1 MIAAG
6 RNLLRLR
13 LYRQGIYHILARSA
27 ARKILELW
35 HDNVNANA
43 DVNIDADVNIN
54 ADVNIDVDA
63 NKKVED
69 VCTMANMKIANIK
82 STRICAFCRNWYD
95 PANAAI
101 VPKAPQAGF
110 FEYNHNAR
118 NKCTLTGLDQL
129 SWASCGKFSCK
140 F

>member
-6 RNLLRLR
+6 RSLLRLR

-35 HDNVNANA
+35 HDNDNVNA
-43 DVNIDADVNIN
+43 DVNIN
-54 ADVNIDVDA
+54 VDA
-63 NKKVED
+63 NKKVEE
-69 VCTMANMKIANIK
+69 VCTMANLKIANIK

-110 FEYNHNAR
+110 FEYDHNAR
-118 NKCTLTGLDQL
+118 NKCMLTGLDQL

>member
-35 HDNVNANA
+35 HDNDNVNA
-43 DVNIDADVNIN
+43 DVNIN
-54 ADVNIDVDA
+54 VDA
-63 NKKVED
+63 NKKVEE
-69 VCTMANMKIANIK
+69 VCIMANLKIANIK

-110 FEYNHNAR
+110 FEYDHNAR
-118 NKCTLTGLDQL
+118 NKCMLTGLDQL

>member
-1 MIAAG
+1 MLG
-6 RNLLRLR
+6 LWNDKWN
-13 LYRQGIYHILARSA
+13 GRSA
-27 ARKILELW
+27 DKFTVYDELY
-35 HDNVNANA
+35 NEV
-43 DVNIDADVNIN
+43 ICI
-54 ADVNIDVDA
+54 
-63 NKKVED
+63 
-69 VCTMANMKIANIK
+69 MSNMKIANIK

-110 FEYNHNAR
+110 FEYDPSIR
-118 NKCTLTGLDQL
+118 NKCMLTGLEQS

>member
-1 MIAAG
+1 MVWFVISAGVIAAG

-35 HDNVNANA
+35 HDNDNVNA
-43 DVNIDADVNIN
+43 DVNIN
-54 ADVNIDVDA
+54 VDA
-63 NKKVED
+63 NKKVEE
-69 VCTMANMKIANIK
+69 VCTMANLKIANIK

-118 NKCTLTGLDQL
+118 NKCMLTGLDQL

>member
-35 HDNVNANA
+35 HVNDNVNA
-43 DVNIDADVNIN
+43 DVNIN
-54 ADVNIDVDA
+54 VDA
-63 NKKVED
+63 NKKVEE
-69 VCTMANMKIANIK
+69 VCTMANLKIANIK

-110 FEYNHNAR
+110 FEYDHNAR
-118 NKCTLTGLDQL
+118 NKCMLTGLDQL

>member
-35 HDNVNANA
+35 HDNDNVNA
-43 DVNIDADVNIN
+43 DVNIN
-54 ADVNIDVDA
+54 VDA
-63 NKKVED
+63 NKKVEE
-69 VCTMANMKIANIK
+69 VCTMANLKIANIK

-110 FEYNHNAR
+110 FEYDHNAR
-118 NKCTLTGLDQL
+118 NKCMLTGLDQL

>member
-35 HDNVNANA
+35 HDNVNVNA
-43 DVNIDADVNIN
+43 DVNIN
-54 ADVNIDVDA
+54 VDA
-63 NKKVED
+63 NKKVEE
-69 VCTMANMKIANIK
+69 VCIMANLKIANIK

-110 FEYNHNAR
+110 FEYDHNAR
-118 NKCTLTGLDQL
+118 NKCMLTGLDQL

>member
-6 RNLLRLR
+6 RSHPQQKLF
-13 LYRQGIYHILARSA
+13 RQGIYHILARSA

-43 DVNIDADVNIN
+43 DGNIGVSINVN
-54 ADVNIDVDA
+54 VDA
-63 NKKVED
+63 NKKAEEVY
-69 VCTMANMKIANIK
+69 TMANMKIANIK

-110 FEYNHNAR
+110 FEYDHNAR
-118 NKCTLTGLDQL
+118 NKCMLTGLDQL

>member
-6 RNLLRLR
+6 RSLLRLR

-43 DVNIDADVNIN
+43 DVNIGVNIN
-54 ADVNIDVDA
+54 VGVNVNVDA
-63 NKKVED
+63 NKKAEE

-110 FEYNHNAR
+110 FEYDHNAR
-118 NKCTLTGLDQL
+118 NKCMLTGLDQL

>member
-6 RNLLRLR
+6 RSLLRLR

-35 HDNVNANA
+35 HDNDNDNVNA
-43 DVNIDADVNIN
+43 DVNIN
-54 ADVNIDVDA
+54 VDA
-63 NKKVED
+63 NKKVEE
-69 VCTMANMKIANIK
+69 VCTMANLKIANIK

-110 FEYNHNAR
+110 FEYDHNAR
-118 NKCTLTGLDQL
+118 NKCMLTGLDQL

>member
-35 HDNVNANA
+35 HDNDNVNA
-43 DVNIDADVNIN
+43 DVNIN
-54 ADVNIDVDA
+54 VDA
-63 NKKVED
+63 NKKVEE
-69 VCTMANMKIANIK
+69 VCTMANLKIANIK

-118 NKCTLTGLDQL
+118 NKCMLTGLDQL

>member
-1 MIAAG
+1 M
-6 RNLLRLR
+6 
-13 LYRQGIYHILARSA
+13 S
-27 ARKILELW
+27 
-35 HDNVNANA
+35 
-43 DVNIDADVNIN
+43 
-54 ADVNIDVDA
+54 
-63 NKKVED
+63 
-69 VCTMANMKIANIK
+69 NMKIANIK

-110 FEYNHNAR
+110 FEYDHNAR
-118 NKCTLTGLDQL
+118 NKCMLTGLDQL

>member
-6 RNLLRLR
+6 RSPLRLR
-13 LYRQGIYHILARSA
+13 LYHQGIYHIPVRSA

-35 HDNVNANA
+35 HDNDNVNA
-43 DVNIDADVNIN
+43 DVNIN
-54 ADVNIDVDA
+54 VDA
-63 NKKVED
+63 NKKVEE
-69 VCTMANMKIANIK
+69 VCTMANLKIANIK

-110 FEYNHNAR
+110 FEYDHNAR
-118 NKCTLTGLDQL
+118 NKCMLTGLDQL

>member
-35 HDNVNANA
+35 HDNDNVNA
-43 DVNIDADVNIN
+43 DVNIN
-54 ADVNIDVDA
+54 VDA
-63 NKKVED
+63 NKKVEE
-69 VCTMANMKIANIK
+69 VCIMANLKIANIK

-118 NKCTLTGLDQL
+118 NKCMLTGLDQL